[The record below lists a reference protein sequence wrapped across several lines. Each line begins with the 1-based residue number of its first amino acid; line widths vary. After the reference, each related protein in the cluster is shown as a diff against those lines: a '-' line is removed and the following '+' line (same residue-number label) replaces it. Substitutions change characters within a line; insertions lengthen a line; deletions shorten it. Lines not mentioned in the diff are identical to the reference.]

1 MINKSKLFSNILSV
15 RESRES
21 ESLKFATDT
30 VAGLST
36 IITGDDDESE
46 HLEQDIQKLESL
58 KHVHEQSAQ
67 VFNKISALQ
76 ESQQNIL
83 ASLGDDQKALE
94 YIKSSLGENLKNI
107 KENMANIKERI
118 AKLKA

>member
-94 YIKSSLGENLKNI
+94 YIKSSLGENLKTI